1 MRGTKREIKEWKRTE
16 MEPRSRKIEGEGEAR
31 SLLPL
36 VYLAALQ
43 ACSLGTLENRNR
55 FLAPSP
61 PPSPLP
67 LPTVCVFAF
76 ECRRHTKRTLYVHS
90 LSFLEGT
97 PFLLLRIFVTLRT
110 RFLSLLSRTR
120 STYPHLYPLVF
131 LSLCVAKPSF
141 KLVSAVLPSETL
153 CLLRSLH
160 FSWRFL
166 YSPSLSAPFCQKI
179 TRNEIAIHFV
189 HKYFGKILWKD
200 KSIIELR
207 WNIIKTFKTWSN
219 SCYFALLVLSKISV
233 NYICYISSTRWIK
246 ITEHF

>member
-1 MRGTKREIKEWKRTE
+1 MRGTKREIKGWKRTE
-16 MEPRSRKIEGEGEAR
+16 MEPRSRKIVGEGEAR

-61 PPSPLP
+61 LHRFVS
-67 LPTVCVFAF
+67 AF

-97 PFLLLRIFVTLRT
+97 LFLLLRIFVTLRT

-160 FSWRFL
+160 FSRRFL
-166 YSPSLSAPFCQKI
+166 HSPSLSAPFCQKI

-189 HKYFGKILWKD
+189 HKYFGKILWRD

-207 WNIIKTFKTWSN
+207 
-219 SCYFALLVLSKISV
+219 
-233 NYICYISSTRWIK
+233 
-246 ITEHF
+246 

>member
-1 MRGTKREIKEWKRTE
+1 

-43 ACSLGTLENRNR
+43 ACSLGTLGKLEP
-55 FLAPSP
+55 FPCALPSL
-61 PPSPLP
+61 LP
-67 LPTVCVFAF
+67 LPRRFVSAF

-110 RFLSLLSRTR
+110 RFLSLLSTTR
-120 STYPHLYPLVF
+120 STYPYLYPLVF

-153 CLLRSLH
+153 CLLRLLH
-160 FSWRFL
+160 FSRCFFH
-166 YSPSLSAPFCQKI
+166 SPSLSAPFCQKI
-179 TRNEIAIHFV
+179 TRNEIAVHFV
-189 HKYFGKILWKD
+189 HKYFGKILWRNNVWLNCNE
-200 KSIIELR
+200 I
-207 WNIIKTFKTWSN
+207 
-219 SCYFALLVLSKISV
+219 
-233 NYICYISSTRWIK
+233 
-246 ITEHF
+246 